1 MTVTK
6 SKRIFYFDALR
17 ALAIICVIVVHVYAV
32 TRTHVMAEYGLIP
45 SFGWFFSQTLG
56 NCFRIGVD
64 LFLMLAGALSLGR
77 VWTIRNFL
85 GKRIPR
91 IVSPFIFWGLILSA
105 VGILLSY
112 YYGFKFISS
121 FDPYSILKFIYG
133 AFMSTS
139 PGFTPYWFF
148 WMILGTYLIMPI
160 FNKWL
165 ANSELYEAEYFL
177 VIWLVTCLFDFT
189 LGVTFPI
196 KLSYFTSPIGLVVL
210 GYYLR
215 HTERKILNNPY
226 FDLCLIILSAIA
238 MLVIA
243 WYLSSPKEMYTLNR
257 YSLPMAIEVMG
268 VFLLFKNFNKFNINF
283 DRIKP
288 IENAFRKLVA
298 YLARYSYGIYLIQGM
313 FLCIYAKILPY
324 QGFYIHVII
333 MFILIVASSLITM
346 HILNYMP
353 YVKDV
358 IGAK

>member
-6 SKRIFYFDALR
+6 SRRIFYFDALR

-32 TRTHVMAEYGLIP
+32 TRAYVMAEYGLIP
-45 SFGWFFSQTLG
+45 SFRWIFSQTLG

-77 VWTIRNFL
+77 VWTIREFL
-85 GKRIPR
+85 SKRIPR
-91 IVSPFIFWGLILSA
+91 IVAPFVFWGLILSIIA
-105 VGILLSY
+105 ILLSY
-112 YYGFKFISS
+112 YFGFEFINS
-121 FDPYSILKFIYG
+121 FDVNSMLNFIYG

-139 PGFTPYWFF
+139 LGFTPYWFF

-165 ANSELYEAEYFL
+165 LNSELYEAEYFL
-177 VIWLVTCLFDFT
+177 AIWLVTCLYDFT
-189 LGVTFPI
+189 LGTTFPV

-215 HTERKILNNPY
+215 HTQRKILNNPY
-226 FDLCLIILSAIA
+226 FDLCLIIVSAIA
-238 MLVIA
+238 ILVIA
-243 WYLSSPKEMYTLNR
+243 WYLSSPDEMYTLDR

-268 VFLLFKNFNKFNINF
+268 VFLLFRNFGKFNLNL
-283 DRIKP
+283 DAIKP
-288 IENAFRKLVA
+288 VEDIFRKLVS

-313 FLCIYAKILPY
+313 FLCIYEKILPY
-324 QGFYIHVII
+324 HEFYSHVTI

-346 HILNYMP
+346 HILNYIP